1 MADPQRWGFVAVSV
15 PPAAVQQVRHPVL
28 RHAWQ
33 GPFLLKNAG
42 LNLNNYGQILR
53 PYESLGTLIS
63 NGRKPLEIVN
73 TQAGKIPARD
83 LQEKDQWQSGFMLF
97 RDE

>member
-1 MADPQRWGFVAVSV
+1 MRAS
-15 PPAAVQQVRHPVL
+15 
-28 RHAWQ
+28 
-33 GPFLLKNAG
+33 
-42 LNLNNYGQILR
+42 NLNNYGQILR
-53 PYESLGTLIS
+53 PSESLGTLIS

-97 RDE
+97 RDVWPFWGRLTYGEDWYWW